1 MPMQKQII
9 MTCPCCGQP
18 IVFDLTPERVKAEA
32 AEQNVVHAASE
43 LGIELGALKG
53 GEEIGD

>member
-9 MTCPCCGQP
+9 MKCPHCGQAV
-18 IVFDLTPERVKAEA
+18 VFDLTPECVEPEA
-32 AEQNVVHAASE
+32 AELDIALAAST